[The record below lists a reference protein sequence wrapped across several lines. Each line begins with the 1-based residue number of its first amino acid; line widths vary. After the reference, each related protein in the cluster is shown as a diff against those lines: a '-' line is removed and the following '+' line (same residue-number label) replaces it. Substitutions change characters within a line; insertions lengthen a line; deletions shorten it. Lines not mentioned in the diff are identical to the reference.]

1 MCSSDLS
8 LMVGMTFYIYTSA
21 KEVTFVNGN
30 CSDTRIDV
38 SRRSEKLVLNFDN
51 VTMKA
56 KSNNSVID
64 AYYCSDLE
72 IYSYNY
78 VKLTAGEV
86 NEEDINSAAILCENL
101 TLAGNKIEIY
111 GGDLA
116 GGYGFYKDYV
126 RLSHATA
133 GIKCTDVNKTL
144 SIEAAQ
150 VKVKGGDGKFPFV
163 SIIAKDGTEVGEKG
177 EDGFYGCDGSD
188 GAVAI
193 YFNGDVI
200 VSLGCEFKCI
210 GGAGGNGGVGGR
222 GGKGGP
228 GSGVAIKSPGNGGN
242 GGRGGD
248 GGDGAKP
255 IVCKSFTGNTSGL
268 MDGKGGAGG
277 AGGEGGEPGDPVT
290 TILGKKYGKKGA
302 DGANGEPGKTGVS
315 ELA

>member
-1 MCSSDLS
+1 M
-8 LMVGMTFYIYTSA
+8 
-21 KEVTFVNGN
+21 
-30 CSDTRIDV
+30 
-38 SRRSEKLVLNFDN
+38 
-51 VTMKA
+51 
-56 KSNNSVID
+56 
-64 AYYCSDLE
+64 
-72 IYSYNY
+72 
-78 VKLTAGEV
+78 
-86 NEEDINSAAILCENL
+86 
-101 TLAGNKIEIY
+101 
-111 GGDLA
+111 
-116 GGYGFYKDYV
+116 

-133 GIKCTDVNKTL
+133 GIKCTDANKTL

-222 GGKGGP
+222 GGKGG
-228 GSGVAIKSPGNGGN
+228 
-242 GGRGGD
+242 
-248 GGDGAKP
+248 
-255 IVCKSFTGNTSGL
+255 
-268 MDGKGGAGG
+268 AGG